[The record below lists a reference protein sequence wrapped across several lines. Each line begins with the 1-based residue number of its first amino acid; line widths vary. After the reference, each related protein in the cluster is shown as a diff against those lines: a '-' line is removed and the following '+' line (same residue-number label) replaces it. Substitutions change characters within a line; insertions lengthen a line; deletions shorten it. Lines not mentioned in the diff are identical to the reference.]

1 MHAKPI
7 RFRPPV
13 NFDPQTLRW
22 TAPPFVAQE
31 ALRRLPHRLAA
42 KFRRE
47 WLKRANGRGCAK
59 HLRGLPADRRADE
72 ATLWLMEA
80 VRPATG
86 WAHKLDINA
95 DDGDIRAAAK
105 VQSAAYFY
113 ENSRLLGVRGVM
125 EKEAAQ
131 MGLDPLAAAAYRQA
145 AYAAGV
151 KKLCARATAEGVDVS
166 RFAGAKQYRPEA
178 VAARLCDKHFV
189 ARQMAK
195 GFGRERENLLR
206 SGFNGVHKRAALY
219 ASDEAVA
226 AWRGRRSRNRAL
238 LEAMVMVNELGQEF
252 ALAELAEKSES
263 NPRLRNA
270 GLMVRIAGFE
280 TVADDLGHVGEFI
293 TLTCPSRFHAAA
305 EASGERNPKYDGS
318 TPRDA
323 SAYLQRVWA
332 RIRSALAKEDIK
344 IYGFRVAEPHHDGCP
359 HWHGLFFMPSEQR
372 GRFREIVAL
381 HGCREDREE
390 LGLDYFLS
398 AAAKKAKARQVRDAA
413 LARGGRAAKLEDIAA
428 TFQTEKEFW
437 QDAKTAQFAKVKARV
452 HFERIDKGRGSA
464 AGYIAKYIC
473 KNIDGKNAF
482 GESIGGDDEADGRD
496 VVQTAE
502 RVLAWASLWGIRQ
515 FQQVGGVPVGVW
527 RELRRLELEQT
538 GLNHEDDLY
547 RAAQAADAGDW
558 GKFVMVMGGVDCRR
572 DERPVQLYKE
582 EQSLSNRYGEPRA
595 DRVRGVLETAT
606 GQYAI
611 SRVHVWEMRFGR
623 GAAAAAG
630 GKGGAAAPWT
640 CVNNCRKTRFDP
652 QQDGLRPSENP
663 YVMNPQG
670 FSAPDW
676 EEIEVRDWLRVNGRE
691 WKGFIGDRERREYR
705 RFAKEAA
712 DFFAGW
718 RTSPDE
724 MEAAVRDAREKAV
737 AAREKSEALW
747 RWREHLADLE
757 AMSAGVAALF
767 GRRPSENRMPP
778 PAARPPGMMPL
789 PQRKTV
795 GDALEKS
802 AQTRQRV
809 AAWREQVARLA
820 GAAH

>member
-1 MHAKPI
+1 MCAA
-7 RFRPPV
+7 RWGCPP

-22 TAPPFVAQE
+22 TAPPFVAEE
-31 ALRRLPHRLAA
+31 ALRRLPFRLAA

-59 HLRGLPADRRADE
+59 HLHGYPQDARADK

-95 DDGDIRAAAK
+95 DDGDIRAAAG
-105 VQSAAYFY
+105 VQSKAYFY
-113 ENSRLLGVRGVM
+113 ENSRLLGVLGVM
-125 EKEAAQ
+125 KEEAGR

-252 ALAELAEKSES
+252 ALSELVEKSES

-293 TLTCPSRFHAAA
+293 TLTCPSRFHAVAA
-305 EASGERNPKYDGS
+305 ASGERNPKYDGS

-332 RIRSALAKEDIK
+332 RIRSALAKEGIK

-359 HWHGLFFMPSEQR
+359 HWHGLFFMPAEQR
-372 GRFREIVAL
+372 RCFREIVAL

-390 LGLDYFLS
+390 LGLSYMPS
-398 AAAKKAKARQVRDAA
+398 AAAKMAKARQVRDEV
-413 LARGGRAAKLEDIAA
+413 LARGGKVAKLEEIAA

-437 QDAKTAQFAKVKARV
+437 QGAKTAQFAKVKARV

-464 AGYIAKYIC
+464 ARYIAKYIC

-482 GESIGGDDEADGRD
+482 GESMGGDDEADGRD

-527 RELRRLELEQT
+527 RELRRLELAQT

-630 GKGGAAAPWT
+630 GKGGEAAPWT

-670 FSAPDW
+670 FGEQDW
-676 EEIEVRDWLRVNGRE
+676 EEIEVREWLRVNGGD
-691 WKGFIGDRERREYR
+691 WKGFVGDKERREYR
-705 RFAKEAA
+705 KFAKEVA
-712 DFFAGW
+712 DFFAGF
-718 RTSPDE
+718 RASPDE
-724 MEAAVRDAREKAV
+724 AEAAVREALEKAV

-767 GRRPSENRMPP
+767 GRKPSENRMPP
-778 PAARPPGMMPL
+778 PAARPLGMMPL

-820 GAAH
+820 GAVH

>member
-1 MHAKPI
+1 MYAEAT

-22 TAPPFVAQE
+22 TAPPFVAKE
-31 ALRRLPHRLAA
+31 ALRRLPFRLAA

-59 HLRGLPADRRADE
+59 HLRGYPQDARADK
-72 ATLWLMEA
+72 ATCWLMEA

-113 ENSRLLGVRGVM
+113 ENSRLLGARGVM

-238 LEAMVMVNELGQEF
+238 LEAMVMVNELRQEF
-252 ALAELAEKSES
+252 ALSELVEKSES

-293 TLTCPSRFHAAA
+293 TLTCPSRFHAAV

-332 RIRSALAKEDIK
+332 RIRSALAKEGVK

-359 HWHGLFFMPSEQR
+359 HWHGLFFMPADQR
-372 GRFREIVAL
+372 RRFREIVAM

-390 LGLDYFLS
+390 LGLSYMKS
-398 AAAKKAKARQVRDAA
+398 AAAKMAKARQVRDAT
-413 LARGGRAAKLEDIAA
+413 LARGGKAAKLKEIAA
-428 TFQTEKEFW
+428 AFQTEKEFW

-496 VVQTAE
+496 GVQTAE
-502 RVLAWASLWGIRQ
+502 RVLAW
-515 FQQVGGVPVGVW
+515 
-527 RELRRLELEQT
+527 
-538 GLNHEDDLY
+538 
-547 RAAQAADAGDW
+547 DAGDW
-558 GKFVMVMGGVDCRR
+558 GKFVMVMGGIDCRR

-582 EQSLSNRYGEPRA
+582 EQSLPNRYGEPRA

-630 GKGGAAAPWT
+630 GEGGAAAPWT
-640 CVNNCRKTRFDP
+640 CVNNCRKTRFDL
-652 QQDGLRPSENP
+652 QQDGLRPSKNP

-670 FSAPDW
+670 FGAPDW

-705 RFAKEAA
+705 RFAKDME

-718 RTSPDE
+718 CASPDE
-724 MEAAVRDAREKAV
+724 ADAAVREALEKAV

-767 GRRPSENRMPP
+767 GKRPSENRMPP

-820 GAAH
+820 GAVH